1 MKANQ
6 LLVPH
11 FSGLFL
17 LTASL
22 RRQRMSMNVSL
33 FTVEIYVNYT
43 AEFRELFEAT
53 MYILDNFTLPYFS
66 VLNFRM
72 FYKVYSEPEQK
83 YFTTSTVAVCRS
95 AVNMRA
101 SLSVYSAIAVTVL
114 VLLVLCDCA
123 TSASSYQ
130 NTRNKPRTIRGFK
143 NVALSTARGFGKRD
157 GSVMYTAGNG
167 NTAAEPAADR

>member
-1 MKANQ
+1 MY
-6 LLVPH
+6 
-11 FSGLFL
+11 
-17 LTASL
+17 
-22 RRQRMSMNVSL
+22 VSL

-43 AEFRELFEAT
+43 IEFRELFEAT
-53 MYILDNFTLPYFS
+53 MYVVDNFTLPYFS
-66 VLNFRM
+66 VLNSLIFCR
-72 FYKVYSEPEQK
+72 VYSKPQQK
-83 YFTTSTVAVCRS
+83 YCTPSTVVVCRS

-123 TSASSYQ
+123 SSASSYQ

-157 GSVMYTAGNG
+157 GNVVYTAGNV
-167 NTAAEPAADR
+167 NTAAEPAAER

>member
-6 LLVPH
+6 LLVLH
-11 FSGLFL
+11 FSGRFL
-17 LTASL
+17 LTVSL
-22 RRQRMSMNVSL
+22 RRKRMSMYISL
-33 FTVEIYVNYT
+33 FIVEIYVNYT
-43 AEFRELFEAT
+43 SEFRELSEVT
-53 MYILDNFTLPYFS
+53 MFILDNFTLPYFS
-66 VLNFRM
+66 VLNFLM
-72 FYKVYSEPEQK
+72 FNKVYSEPEQK
-83 YFTTSTVAVCRS
+83 YLTTSTVNVCRS

-101 SLSVYSAIAVTVL
+101 SLSVYSVIAVTVL

-123 TSASSYQ
+123 SSASSYQ

-157 GSVMYTAGNG
+157 GSVVYTAGNG